1 MTRTITTRHVL
12 PVPLE
17 VYLELRMDPG
27 YMNFKADLVNQEL
40 TIPEFDSGTD
50 EEGNTYNCAEQYM
63 MAAKARVMGDT
74 KTLAQILACDYNPT
88 AIKQLG
94 RRVTPYSE
102 EKWVAA
108 RLECVTHGN
117 FLKFSQNA
125 KLRKTLMQ
133 TGDLTLV
140 EAAPTDRI
148 WGIGRS
154 VNDAAAGA
162 SWQGQNLLGKALMAA
177 RAMIESGQKRFEAAP
192 AAAEAAA
199 SADAAEEAAEEDA
212 EPRPKKQRS
221 GEKSK

>member
-1 MTRTITTRHVL
+1 MSQTARGCVFFYGHRKGEHAAFSQFYGPI
-12 PVPLE
+12 E
-17 VYLELRMDPG
+17 
-27 YMNFKADLVNQEL
+27 FADE
-40 TIPEFDSGTD
+40 D
-50 EEGNTYNCAEQYM
+50 GNTYNCAEQYM

-88 AIKQLG
+88 AIKQMG

-125 KLRKTLMQ
+125 KLRKILLQ
-133 TGDLTLV
+133 TGDLKLV
-140 EAAPTDRI
+140 EAAPGDRI

-177 RAMIESGQKRFEAAP
+177 RAMIASGQKRFE
-192 AAAEAAA
+192 AAEAAA